1 MITRSDLRNACY
13 RAKKNVAE
21 PRHQAL
27 LDMISP
33 LLSEHQRWD
42 NFPKVWDLLI
52 KGDKIKIITPESDFN
67 YIHNTLLEISL
78 YTKKGMFEISE
89 LDDRQLNIYTIVD
102 IIMLEGVM
110 KWETY
115 NKTWGVAIDPELN
128 QIRTIQYNVKSS
140 QIEVTDKMIQSSM
153 KDANGNAL
161 TAIPS
166 IPETVFDMKPMEDS
180 QKGAFEEFLKRK
192 YS

>member
-27 LDMISP
+27 LDMILP
-33 LLSEHQRWD
+33 LLAEHQRWD
-42 NFPKVWDLLI
+42 NFPAVWDLLI
-52 KGDKIKIITPESDFN
+52 KGNEIKIITPESDFD

-78 YTKKGMFEISE
+78 YVKKGMFDLNE

-140 QIEVTDKMIQSSM
+140 QIEVTDEMIKSSM
-153 KDANGNAL
+153 KDADGNAMI
-161 TAIPS
+161 AIPK

>member
-27 LDMISP
+27 LDMILP
-33 LLSEHQRWD
+33 LLAEHQRWD
-42 NFPKVWDLLI
+42 NFPSVWDLLI
-52 KGDKIKIITPESDFN
+52 KGDEIKIITPESDFD

-140 QIEVTDKMIQSSM
+140 QIEVTDEMIQSSM
-153 KDANGNAL
+153 KDADGNAL